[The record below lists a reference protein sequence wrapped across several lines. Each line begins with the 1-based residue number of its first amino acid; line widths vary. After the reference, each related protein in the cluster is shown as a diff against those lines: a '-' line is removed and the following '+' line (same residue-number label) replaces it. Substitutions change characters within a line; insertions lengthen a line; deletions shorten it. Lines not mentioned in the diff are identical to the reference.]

1 MSKKVGALDLRS
13 TINSMFNKY
22 GNAVNAVIDDAM
34 KEVARESV
42 EDLKAVRS
50 FSSKGHPSGAYSK
63 DWTYEIQPVKRYTR
77 MIVVYNEDHYQL
89 THLLESGHAKFLW
102 GRSTGQNVQG
112 FPHIKPVEEKANEH
126 LERAIERRLE
136 DIDV

>member
-1 MSKKVGALDLRS
+1 MSKKIGALDLRS

-22 GNAVNAVIDDAM
+22 GNEVNVVIDEAM

-50 FSSKGHPSGAYSK
+50 FSSKGNPSVHYSA
-63 DWTYEIQPVKRYTR
+63 DWTYEVQPVKRYTR
-77 MIVVYNEDHYQL
+77 MIVVYNQDHYQL

-102 GRSTGQNVQG
+102 GRSTGQSVQG

-126 LERAIERRLE
+126 LERAIERRIE
-136 DIDV
+136 EIDV

>member
-1 MSKKVGALDLRS
+1 MSKKIGALDLRS

-22 GNAVNAVIDDAM
+22 GNEVNVVIDEAM

-50 FSSKGHPSGAYSK
+50 FSSKGHPSGHYSA
-63 DWTYEIQPVKRYTR
+63 DWTYEVQPVKRYTR
-77 MIVVYNEDHYQL
+77 MIVVYNQDHYQL

-126 LERAIERRLE
+126 LERAIEKRIE
-136 DIDV
+136 EIDV